1 MSPPTRRAFLRDA
14 SLLGTTATL
23 PWLSA
28 CGTSTSPLS
37 GPSGAASVFR
47 HGVASGDPLSDRVI
61 LWTRV
66 SGVSAGSVQVR
77 WLVGMDPDLNQVL
90 RSGTVTTHAERDY
103 TVKIDAEGLA
113 PATTYYYRFE
123 ALGQSSTIGRTRT
136 LPVGTVDHLRLA
148 FTSCS
153 QYEDGFFNVYRVMAR
168 RADLDA
174 VLHLGDYIY
183 ENDGTDRLGRR
194 PEPPR
199 EILSLEDYRAR
210 YAQYRSDPDLQEAHR
225 QHPWICVWDDHES
238 TNDSWKDGAQNHNEG
253 EGDWPTRKAIATRVY
268 HEWMPIRTP
277 DPDDLTRI
285 FRSFAFGDLVDL
297 IVLETRLFG
306 RDRPADSLAQRRVI
320 DDPGRTMMGF
330 EQEDWL
336 AQQITASTARWRVYG
351 NQTMFAQ
358 LHVLNSLLAN
368 DVINVELLDIP
379 ANPDQWDGYEGNR
392 DRIFDQWRVQNI
404 RNNVVI
410 TGDIHTSWA
419 NELTPSPGDLT
430 QYGPLTGRGS
440 MGVEFITPSVTSSG
454 LPEID
459 GIADVIRLVNT
470 HIKYVDTASH
480 GYVLLDITP
489 ERCQG
494 EFWYVPTI
502 ETPDDGEAF
511 AAAFLT
517 RDAFGDGQNGWNRL
531 ERSSSPTEP
540 KADAPALAPAPA
552 AAETVAP

>member
-1 MSPPTRRAFLRDA
+1 MSPPTRRDVLRNA

-28 CGTSTSPLS
+28 CGTSSSPLA
-37 GPSGAASVFR
+37 GAADGTSVFR
-47 HGVASGDPLSDRVI
+47 HGVASGDPLADRVV

-66 SGVSAGSVQVR
+66 SAPGEGAVEVR
-77 WLVGMDPDLNQVL
+77 WWVGMDPQMHQVL
-90 RSGTVTTHAERDY
+90 RSGTATTDASRDY
-103 TVKIDAEGLA
+103 TVKVDPTGLA
-113 PATTYYYRFE
+113 PGTTYYYRFE
-123 ALGQSSTIGRTRT
+123 ALGSASPTGRTRT
-136 LPVGTVDHLRLA
+136 LPVGALDRLRLA

-153 QYEDGFFNVYRVMAR
+153 QYEDGFFNAYGAMAR

-183 ENDGTDRLGRR
+183 ENDGTDSLNRR
-194 PEPPR
+194 PDPPR
-199 EILSLEDYRAR
+199 EILSLEDYRRR
-210 YAQYRSDPDLQEAHR
+210 YAQYRTDPDLQEAHR

-268 HEWMPIRTP
+268 HEWLPIRTP
-277 DPDDLTRI
+277 DPNDLTRI

-306 RDRPADSLAQRRVI
+306 RDRPADSLAQRSVI

-336 AQQITASTARWRVYG
+336 AAQITASNAQWRVYG

-358 LHVLNSLLAN
+358 LHVLNTLLAN
-368 DVINVELLDIP
+368 DVVNIELLDIA

-392 DRIFDQWRVQNI
+392 DRIFDQWRNQNV

-430 QYGPLTGRGS
+430 QYSPLTGRGS

-454 LPEID
+454 LAEID
-459 GIADVIRLVNT
+459 TIADVIRLVNT

-494 EFWYVPTI
+494 EFWYVDTI
-502 ETPDDGEAF
+502 TAPSSEERFET
-511 AAAFLT
+511 AFLT
-517 RDAFGDGQNGWNRL
+517 RDAFAEGQNGWNRL
-531 ERSSSPTEP
+531 ERSETPTEP
-540 KADAPALAPAPA
+540 RAEAPPLAPQTSKAWRA
-552 AAETVAP
+552 A